1 MKEWKP
7 FQAFTK
13 FDYILWLSSM
23 CLVVLS
29 FLLGTEKNSLTL
41 IASLIGVTSL
51 IFVAKGNVIGQFLIT
66 IFSLIYA
73 IISYRFQY
81 YGEMITYVGMTMPIA
96 VLSIISWLRHP
107 YEGGEG
113 EVKVESLSKRTWLIA
128 GILTVVVTFIFYFIL
143 KFFHTNNLAFST
155 LSIATSFL
163 ASSLMFLR
171 SPYYAIAYSGND
183 IVLIILWLLA
193 SLENSSYFPMIICFG
208 VFLVNDIYGFISWQR
223 MREKQLIKE

>member
-13 FDYILWLSSM
+13 FDWGLWLSSI
-23 CLVVLS
+23 CLVCLS
-29 FLLGTEKNSLTL
+29 FLLGAEKNILTL

-66 IFSLIYA
+66 LFSLIYA

-96 VLSIISWLRHP
+96 ILSIISWLRHP
-107 YEGGEG
+107 YEGGKG
-113 EVKVESLSKRTWLIA
+113 EVKVESLSKRTWLIVCS
-128 GILTVVVTFIFYFIL
+128 LTVTATFIFYFIL
-143 KFFHTNNLAFST
+143 KYFHTANLAFST
-155 LSIATSFL
+155 ISIATSFL

-193 SLENSSYFPMIICFG
+193 SFENSSYFPMIICFS

-223 MREKQLIKE
+223 MKEKQLA